1 MSTNTEL
8 PKVNILLAVYNG
20 EKHLKKQLDSLC
32 AQTYDNIDIYIRDDG
47 STDDSVAFIK
57 KYMGNNESN
66 KNIFFAFLMMQ
77 RENQFRLLKMKTQL

>member
-57 KYMGNNESN
+57 KYMGNNATYRVLNLDDIEEL
-66 KNIFFAFLMMQ
+66 F
-77 RENQFRLLKMKTQL
+77 T